1 MKQMRKLLLGA
12 LICAYLAGL
21 PALADGHVAKAI
33 DGAKTAYNEAVST
46 GFAWRDTGKMIKAA
60 EKAAADGDEE
70 KALDLAAKA
79 KAQAEAAIAQ
89 AAREAN
95 AAPRI

>member
-1 MKQMRKLLLGA
+1 MKRLLLGA
-12 LICAYLAGL
+12 FICACLTGL
-21 PALADGHVAKAI
+21 PAMADGHVAKAI
-33 DGAKTAYNEAVST
+33 EGAKMAYDEAVNT

-60 EKAAADGDEE
+60 EKAAADGDQE